1 MSKVNQF
8 YNMIQGDAGSPLSCT
23 VIYSGIKGTHIFTGF
38 LQEDPKIANQ
48 STYNNSMPGFGGIV
62 DKAANVITKGAE
74 MASGV
79 LTNLDGG
86 GQMLNPLQARNL
98 WQGNEFNSFDVTV
111 TMYTLNEDTDVLQ
124 KAQTALSLTSPT
136 FKSNIL
142 EAPGGY
148 LYGVDGVFSS
158 GTSHAQ
164 NTWSIRMG
172 NHFTAT
178 HLACTGVRVTMSK
191 EMVRLG
197 DPKNYNDLDQP
208 TAPLYVQL
216 NFSFITDR
224 LRYSDETPMFIT
236 QRQASLSTIGN
247 PNQASKSIAG
257 IFNNNGKGKSWIG
270 SVVDSTI
277 DSVKNTAEGV
287 ISASKDAATEI
298 AKTITGGGN
307 SGNV

>member
-48 STYNNSMPGFGGIV
+48 STYNNSMPGFGGMLGKGMDLV
-62 DKAANVITKGAE
+62 TKGAN
-74 MASGV
+74 MASSV
-79 LTNLDGG
+79 LTNSDGG
-86 GQMLNPLQARNL
+86 GQVVNPLQTRNL

-124 KAQTALSLTSPT
+124 KAQTALALTSPT
-136 FKSNIL
+136 FNGNIL

-148 LYGVDGVFSS
+148 LYGFTETFDRG
-158 GTSHAQ
+158 HAQ
-164 NTWSIRMG
+164 NTWAIRMG

-178 HLACTGVRVTMSK
+178 HLACTGVRITVSK
-191 EMVRLG
+191 ETVRLG
-197 DPKNYNDLDQP
+197 DPRNYNNLDQP

-224 LRYSDETPMFIT
+224 LRYSDETPTYIT
-236 QRQASLSTIGN
+236 QRQAGLSVVGN
-247 PNQASKSIAG
+247 PDQATKSLAG

-270 SVVDSTI
+270 SVVDSTV
-277 DSVKNTAEGV
+277 DTAKNAVSGV
-287 ISASKDAATEI
+287 VDTTKNVATEI
-298 AKTITGGGN
+298 AKTFTGGSN
-307 SGNV
+307 GNV

>member
-8 YNMIQGDAGSPLSCT
+8 YSMIQGDAGSPLSCT

-48 STYNNSMPGFGGIV
+48 STYNNSMPGFGGKM

-74 MASGV
+74 MASNV
-79 LTNLDGG
+79 LTNGDGG
-86 GQMLNPLQARNL
+86 GQVVNPLQTRNL

-124 KAQTALSLTSPT
+124 KAQTALALTSPT
-136 FKSNIL
+136 FNNNIL

-148 LYGVDGVFSS
+148 LYGFTETFDRG
-158 GTSHAQ
+158 HAQ
-164 NTWSIRMG
+164 NTWAIRMG

-178 HLACTGVRVTMSK
+178 HLACTGVRITVSK

-197 DPKNYNDLDQP
+197 DPKNYNDIDQP

-257 IFNNNGKGKSWIG
+257 IFTNNGKGKSWVG
-270 SVVDSTI
+270 SVVDSTV
-277 DSVKNTAEGV
+277 DAVKNTVEGV
-287 ISASKDAATEI
+287 ADAGKSIATEI
-298 AKTITGGGN
+298 AKTVTGGGN

>member
-38 LQEDPKIANQ
+38 LQEDPKITNQ
-48 STYNNSMPGFGGIV
+48 STYNNSMPGFGGMLGKGMDLV
-62 DKAANVITKGAE
+62 TKGAN
-74 MASGV
+74 MASSV
-79 LTNLDGG
+79 LTNSDGG
-86 GQMLNPLQARNL
+86 GQVVNPLQTRNL

-124 KAQTALSLTSPT
+124 KAQTALALTSPT
-136 FKSNIL
+136 FNGNIL

-148 LYGVDGVFSS
+148 LYGFTETFDRG
-158 GTSHAQ
+158 HAQ
-164 NTWSIRMG
+164 NTWAIRMG

-178 HLACTGVRVTMSK
+178 HLACTGVRITVSK
-191 EMVRLG
+191 ETVRLG
-197 DPKNYNDLDQP
+197 DPRNYNNLDQP

-224 LRYSDETPMFIT
+224 LRYSDETPTYIT
-236 QRQASLSTIGN
+236 QRQAGLSVVGN
-247 PNQASKSIAG
+247 PDQATKSLAG

-277 DSVKNTAEGV
+277 DTAKNAVGGV
-287 ISASKDAATEI
+287 VDTTKNVATEI
-298 AKTITGGGN
+298 AKTFTGGSN
-307 SGNV
+307 GNV

>member
-38 LQEDPKIANQ
+38 LQEAPKIANQ
-48 STYNNSMPGFGGIV
+48 STYNNSMPGFGGMLGKGMDLV
-62 DKAANVITKGAE
+62 TKGAN
-74 MASGV
+74 MASSV
-79 LTNLDGG
+79 LTNSDGG
-86 GQMLNPLQARNL
+86 GQVVNPLQTRNL

-124 KAQTALSLTSPT
+124 KAQTALALTSPT
-136 FKSNIL
+136 FNGNIL

-148 LYGVDGVFSS
+148 LYGFTETFDRG
-158 GTSHAQ
+158 HAQ
-164 NTWSIRMG
+164 NTWAIRMG

-178 HLACTGVRVTMSK
+178 HLACTGVRITVSK
-191 EMVRLG
+191 ETVRLG
-197 DPKNYNDLDQP
+197 DPRNYNNLDQP

-224 LRYSDETPMFIT
+224 LRYSDETPTYIT
-236 QRQASLSTIGN
+236 QRQAGLSVVGN
-247 PNQASKSIAG
+247 PDQATKSLAG

-270 SVVDSTI
+270 SVVDSTV
-277 DSVKNTAEGV
+277 DTAKNAVSGV
-287 ISASKDAATEI
+287 VDTTKNVATEI
-298 AKTITGGGN
+298 AKTFTGGSN
-307 SGNV
+307 GNV

>member
-48 STYNNSMPGFGGIV
+48 STYNNSMPGFGGMLGKGM
-62 DKAANVITKGAE
+62 DLATKGAN
-74 MASGV
+74 MASSV
-79 LTNLDGG
+79 LTNSDGG
-86 GQMLNPLQARNL
+86 GQVVNPLQTRNL

-124 KAQTALSLTSPT
+124 KAQTALALTSPT
-136 FKSNIL
+136 FNGNIL

-148 LYGVDGVFSS
+148 LYGFTETFDRG
-158 GTSHAQ
+158 HAQ
-164 NTWSIRMG
+164 NTWAIRMG

-178 HLACTGVRVTMSK
+178 HLACTGVRITVSK
-191 EMVRLG
+191 ETVRLG
-197 DPKNYNDLDQP
+197 DPRNYNNLDQP

-224 LRYSDETPMFIT
+224 LRYSDETPTYIT
-236 QRQASLSTIGN
+236 QRQAGLSVVGN
-247 PNQASKSIAG
+247 PDQATKSLAG

-270 SVVDSTI
+270 SVVDSTV
-277 DSVKNTAEGV
+277 DTAKNAVSGV
-287 ISASKDAATEI
+287 VDTTKNVATEI
-298 AKTITGGGN
+298 AKTFTGGSN
-307 SGNV
+307 GNV

>member
-23 VIYSGIKGTHIFTGF
+23 VIYSGVKGTHIFTGF

-48 STYNNSMPGFGGIV
+48 STYNNSMPGFGGMLGKGMDLV
-62 DKAANVITKGAE
+62 TKGAN
-74 MASGV
+74 MASSV
-79 LTNLDGG
+79 LTNSDGG
-86 GQMLNPLQARNL
+86 GQVVNPLQTRNL

-124 KAQTALSLTSPT
+124 KAQTALALTSPT
-136 FKSNIL
+136 FNGNIL

-148 LYGVDGVFSS
+148 LYGFTETFDRG
-158 GTSHAQ
+158 HAQ
-164 NTWSIRMG
+164 NTWAIRMG

-178 HLACTGVRVTMSK
+178 HLACTGVRITVSK
-191 EMVRLG
+191 ETVRLG
-197 DPKNYNDLDQP
+197 DPRNYNNLDQP

-224 LRYSDETPMFIT
+224 LRYSDETPTYIT
-236 QRQASLSTIGN
+236 QRQAGLSVVGN
-247 PNQASKSIAG
+247 PDQATKSIAG

-270 SVVDSTI
+270 SVVDSTV
-277 DSVKNTAEGV
+277 DTAKNAVSGV
-287 ISASKDAATEI
+287 VDTTKNVATEI
-298 AKTITGGGN
+298 AKTFTRGSN
-307 SGNV
+307 GNV

>member
-23 VIYSGIKGTHIFTGF
+23 VIYSGIKGTHMFTGF

-48 STYNNSMPGFGGIV
+48 STYNNSMPGFGGIL
-62 DKAANVITKGAE
+62 DKATNVINKGVE
-74 MASGV
+74 MASNV
-79 LTNLDGG
+79 MTNADGG
-86 GQMLNPLQARNL
+86 GQVVNPLQTRNL

-124 KAQTALSLTSPT
+124 KAQTALALTSPT
-136 FKSNIL
+136 FNNNIL

-148 LYGVDGVFSS
+148 LYGFTETLDRG
-158 GTSHAQ
+158 HAQ
-164 NTWSIRMG
+164 NTWAIRMG

-178 HLACTGVRVTMSK
+178 HLACTGVRITVSK

-197 DPKNYNDLDQP
+197 DPKNYNDIDQP

-257 IFNNNGKGKSWIG
+257 IFNNNGKGKSWVG
-270 SVVDSTI
+270 SVVDSTV
-277 DSVKNTAEGV
+277 DAVKNTVEGV
-287 ISASKDAATEI
+287 ADAGKSIATEI
-298 AKTITGGGN
+298 AKTVTGGGN

>member
-23 VIYSGIKGTHIFTGF
+23 VIYSGVKGTHIFTGF

-48 STYNNSMPGFGGIV
+48 STYNNSMPGFGGMLGKGMDLV
-62 DKAANVITKGAE
+62 TKGAN
-74 MASGV
+74 MASSV
-79 LTNLDGG
+79 LTNSDGG
-86 GQMLNPLQARNL
+86 GQVVNPLQTRNL

-124 KAQTALSLTSPT
+124 KAQTALALTSPT
-136 FKSNIL
+136 FNGNIL

-148 LYGVDGVFSS
+148 LYGFTETFDRG
-158 GTSHAQ
+158 HAQ
-164 NTWSIRMG
+164 NTWAIRMG

-178 HLACTGVRVTMSK
+178 HLACTGVRVTVSK
-191 EMVRLG
+191 ETVRLG
-197 DPKNYNDLDQP
+197 DPRNYNNLDQP

-224 LRYSDETPMFIT
+224 LRYSDETPTYIT
-236 QRQASLSTIGN
+236 QRQAGLSVVGN
-247 PNQASKSIAG
+247 PDQATKSIAG

-270 SVVDSTI
+270 SVVDSTV
-277 DSVKNTAEGV
+277 DTAKNAVSGV
-287 ISASKDAATEI
+287 VDTTKNVATEI
-298 AKTITGGGN
+298 AKTFTGG
-307 SGNV
+307 SYGNV

>member
-48 STYNNSMPGFGGIV
+48 STYNNSMPGFGGMLGKGMDLV
-62 DKAANVITKGAE
+62 TKGAN
-74 MASGV
+74 MASSV
-79 LTNLDGG
+79 LTNSDGG
-86 GQMLNPLQARNL
+86 GQVVNPLQTRNL

-124 KAQTALSLTSPT
+124 KAQTALALTSPT
-136 FKSNIL
+136 FNGNIL

-148 LYGVDGVFSS
+148 LYGFTETFDRG
-158 GTSHAQ
+158 HAQ
-164 NTWSIRMG
+164 NTWAIRMG

-178 HLACTGVRVTMSK
+178 HLACTGVRITVSK
-191 EMVRLG
+191 ETVRLG
-197 DPKNYNDLDQP
+197 DPRNYNNLDQP

-224 LRYSDETPMFIT
+224 LRYSDETPTYIT
-236 QRQASLSTIGN
+236 QRQAGLSVVGN
-247 PNQASKSIAG
+247 PDQATKSIAG

-270 SVVDSTI
+270 SVVDSTV
-277 DSVKNTAEGV
+277 DTAKNAVSGV
-287 ISASKDAATEI
+287 VDTTKNVATEI
-298 AKTITGGGN
+298 AKTFTGGSN
-307 SGNV
+307 GNV

>member
-23 VIYSGIKGTHIFTGF
+23 VIYSGVKGTHIFTGF

-48 STYNNSMPGFGGIV
+48 STYNNSMPGFGGMLGKGMDLV
-62 DKAANVITKGAE
+62 TKGAN
-74 MASGV
+74 MASSV
-79 LTNLDGG
+79 LTNSDGG
-86 GQMLNPLQARNL
+86 GQVVNPLQTRNL

-124 KAQTALSLTSPT
+124 KAQTALALTSPT
-136 FKSNIL
+136 FNGNIL

-148 LYGVDGVFSS
+148 LYGFTETFDRG
-158 GTSHAQ
+158 HAQ
-164 NTWSIRMG
+164 NTWAIRMG

-178 HLACTGVRVTMSK
+178 HLACTGVRITVSK
-191 EMVRLG
+191 ETVRLG
-197 DPKNYNDLDQP
+197 DPRNYNNLDQP

-224 LRYSDETPMFIT
+224 LRYSDETPTYIT
-236 QRQASLSTIGN
+236 QRQAGLSVVGN
-247 PNQASKSIAG
+247 PDQATKSLAG

-270 SVVDSTI
+270 SVVDSTV
-277 DSVKNTAEGV
+277 DTAKNAVSGV
-287 ISASKDAATEI
+287 VDTTKNVATEI
-298 AKTITGGGN
+298 AKTFTGGSN
-307 SGNV
+307 GNV

>member
-48 STYNNSMPGFGGIV
+48 STYNNSMPGFGGMLGKGMDLV
-62 DKAANVITKGAE
+62 TKGAN
-74 MASGV
+74 MASSV
-79 LTNLDGG
+79 LTNSDGG
-86 GQMLNPLQARNL
+86 GQVVNPLQTRNL

-124 KAQTALSLTSPT
+124 KAQTALALTSPT
-136 FKSNIL
+136 FNGNIL

-148 LYGVDGVFSS
+148 LYGFTETFDRG
-158 GTSHAQ
+158 HAQ
-164 NTWSIRMG
+164 NTWAIRMG

-178 HLACTGVRVTMSK
+178 HLACTGVRITVSK
-191 EMVRLG
+191 ETVRLG
-197 DPKNYNDLDQP
+197 DPRNYNNLDQP

-224 LRYSDETPMFIT
+224 LRYSDETPTYIT
-236 QRQASLSTIGN
+236 QRQAGLSVVGN
-247 PNQASKSIAG
+247 PDQATKSIAG

-270 SVVDSTI
+270 SVVDSTV
-277 DSVKNTAEGV
+277 DTAKNAVSGV
-287 ISASKDAATEI
+287 VDTTKNVATEI
-298 AKTITGGGN
+298 AKTFTGGIN
-307 SGNV
+307 GNV

>member
-48 STYNNSMPGFGGIV
+48 STYNNSMPGFGGMLGKGMV
-62 DKAANVITKGAE
+62 LVTKGAN
-74 MASGV
+74 MASSV
-79 LTNLDGG
+79 LTNSDGG
-86 GQMLNPLQARNL
+86 GQVINPLQTRNL

-124 KAQTALSLTSPT
+124 KAQTALALTSPT
-136 FKSNIL
+136 FNGNIL

-148 LYGVDGVFSS
+148 LYGFTKTFEG
-158 GTSHAQ
+158 HAQ
-164 NTWSIRMG
+164 NTWAIRMG

-178 HLACTGVRVTMSK
+178 HLACTGVRITVSK
-191 EMVRLG
+191 ETVRLG
-197 DPKNYNDLDQP
+197 DPRNYNNLDQP

-224 LRYSDETPMFIT
+224 LRYSDETPTYIT
-236 QRQASLSTIGN
+236 QRQAGLSVVGN
-247 PNQASKSIAG
+247 PDQATKSLAG

-270 SVVDSTI
+270 SVVDSTV
-277 DSVKNTAEGV
+277 DTAKNAVSGV
-287 ISASKDAATEI
+287 VDTTKNVATEI
-298 AKTITGGGN
+298 AKTFTGGSN
-307 SGNV
+307 GNV

>member
-23 VIYSGIKGTHIFTGF
+23 VIYSGVKGTHIFTGF
-38 LQEDPKIANQ
+38 LQEDPKITNQ
-48 STYNNSMPGFGGIV
+48 STYNNSMPGFGGMLGKGMDLV
-62 DKAANVITKGAE
+62 TKGAN
-74 MASGV
+74 MASSV
-79 LTNLDGG
+79 LTNSDGG
-86 GQMLNPLQARNL
+86 GQVVNPLQTRNL

-124 KAQTALSLTSPT
+124 KAQTALALTSPT
-136 FKSNIL
+136 FNGNIL

-148 LYGVDGVFSS
+148 LYGFTETFDRG
-158 GTSHAQ
+158 HAQ

-270 SVVDSTI
+270 SVVDSTV
-277 DSVKNTAEGV
+277 DTAKNAVSGV
-287 ISASKDAATEI
+287 VDTTKNVATEI
-298 AKTITGGGN
+298 AKTFTGGSN
-307 SGNV
+307 GNV

>member
-38 LQEDPKIANQ
+38 LQEDPKITNQ
-48 STYNNSMPGFGGIV
+48 STYNNSMPGFGGMLGKGMDLV
-62 DKAANVITKGAE
+62 TKGAN
-74 MASGV
+74 MASSV
-79 LTNLDGG
+79 LTNSDGG
-86 GQMLNPLQARNL
+86 GQVVNPLQTRNL

-124 KAQTALSLTSPT
+124 KAQTALALTSPT
-136 FKSNIL
+136 FNGNIL

-148 LYGVDGVFSS
+148 LYGFTETFDRG
-158 GTSHAQ
+158 HAQ
-164 NTWSIRMG
+164 NTWAIRMG

-178 HLACTGVRVTMSK
+178 HLACTGVRITVSK
-191 EMVRLG
+191 ETVRLG
-197 DPKNYNDLDQP
+197 DPRNYNNLDQP

-224 LRYSDETPMFIT
+224 LRYSDETPTYIT
-236 QRQASLSTIGN
+236 QRQAGLSVVGN
-247 PNQASKSIAG
+247 PDQATKSIAG

-277 DSVKNTAEGV
+277 DTAKNAVGGV
-287 ISASKDAATEI
+287 VDTTKNVATEI
-298 AKTITGGGN
+298 AKTFTGGSN
-307 SGNV
+307 GNV

>member
-48 STYNNSMPGFGGIV
+48 STYNNSMPGFGGMLGKGMDLV
-62 DKAANVITKGAE
+62 TKGAN
-74 MASGV
+74 MASSV
-79 LTNLDGG
+79 LTNSDGG
-86 GQMLNPLQARNL
+86 GQVINPLQTRNL

-124 KAQTALSLTSPT
+124 KAQTALALTSPT
-136 FKSNIL
+136 FNGNIL

-148 LYGVDGVFSS
+148 LYGFTETFDRG
-158 GTSHAQ
+158 HAQ
-164 NTWSIRMG
+164 NTWAIRMG

-178 HLACTGVRVTMSK
+178 HLACTGVRITVSK
-191 EMVRLG
+191 ETVRLG
-197 DPKNYNDLDQP
+197 DPRNYNNLDQP

-224 LRYSDETPMFIT
+224 LRYSDETPTYIT
-236 QRQASLSTIGN
+236 QRQAGLSVVGN
-247 PNQASKSIAG
+247 PDQATKSLAG

-270 SVVDSTI
+270 SVVDSTV
-277 DSVKNTAEGV
+277 DTAKNAVSGV
-287 ISASKDAATEI
+287 VDTTKNVATEI
-298 AKTITGGGN
+298 AKTFTGGSN
-307 SGNV
+307 GNV

>member
-48 STYNNSMPGFGGIV
+48 STYNNSMPGFGGMLGKGMDLV
-62 DKAANVITKGAE
+62 TKGAN
-74 MASGV
+74 MASSV
-79 LTNLDGG
+79 LTNSDGG
-86 GQMLNPLQARNL
+86 GQVVNPLQTRNL

-124 KAQTALSLTSPT
+124 KAQTALALTSPI
-136 FKSNIL
+136 FNGNIL

-148 LYGVDGVFSS
+148 LYGFTETFDRG
-158 GTSHAQ
+158 HAQ
-164 NTWSIRMG
+164 NTWAIRMG

-178 HLACTGVRVTMSK
+178 HLACTGVRITVSK
-191 EMVRLG
+191 ETVRLG
-197 DPKNYNDLDQP
+197 DPRNYNNLDQP

-224 LRYSDETPMFIT
+224 LRYSDETPTYIT
-236 QRQASLSTIGN
+236 QRQAGLSVVGN
-247 PNQASKSIAG
+247 PDQATKSIAG

-270 SVVDSTI
+270 SVVDSTV
-277 DSVKNTAEGV
+277 DTAKNAVSGV
-287 ISASKDAATEI
+287 VDTTKNVATEI
-298 AKTITGGGN
+298 AKTFTRGSN
-307 SGNV
+307 GNV

>member
-23 VIYSGIKGTHIFTGF
+23 VIYSGVKGTHIFTGF

-48 STYNNSMPGFGGIV
+48 STYNNSMPGFGGMLGKGMDLV
-62 DKAANVITKGAE
+62 TKGAN
-74 MASGV
+74 MASSV
-79 LTNLDGG
+79 LTNSDGG
-86 GQMLNPLQARNL
+86 GQVVNPLQTRNL

-124 KAQTALSLTSPT
+124 KAQTALALTSPT
-136 FKSNIL
+136 FNGNIL

-148 LYGVDGVFSS
+148 LYGFTETFDRG
-158 GTSHAQ
+158 HAQ
-164 NTWSIRMG
+164 NTWAIRMG

-178 HLACTGVRVTMSK
+178 HLACTGVRITVSK
-191 EMVRLG
+191 ETVRLG
-197 DPKNYNDLDQP
+197 DPRNYNNLDQP

-224 LRYSDETPMFIT
+224 LRYSDETPTYIT
-236 QRQASLSTIGN
+236 QRQAGLSVVGN
-247 PNQASKSIAG
+247 PDQATKSIAG

-270 SVVDSTI
+270 SVVDSTV
-277 DSVKNTAEGV
+277 DTAKNAVSGV
-287 ISASKDAATEI
+287 VDTTKNVATEI
-298 AKTITGGGN
+298 AKTFTGGSN
-307 SGNV
+307 GNV

>member
-38 LQEDPKIANQ
+38 LQEDPKITNQ
-48 STYNNSMPGFGGIV
+48 STYNNSMPGFGGMV
-62 DKAANVITKGAE
+62 DKVANVITKGAN
-74 MASGV
+74 MASSV
-79 LTNLDGG
+79 LTNSDGG
-86 GQMLNPLQARNL
+86 GQVVNPLQTRNL

-124 KAQTALSLTSPT
+124 KAQTALALTSPT
-136 FKSNIL
+136 FNGNIL

-148 LYGVDGVFSS
+148 LYGFTEG
-158 GTSHAQ
+158 HAQ
-164 NTWSIRMG
+164 NTWAIRMG

-178 HLACTGVRVTMSK
+178 HLACTGVRITVSK
-191 EMVRLG
+191 ETVRLG
-197 DPKNYNDLDQP
+197 DPRNYNNLDQP

-224 LRYSDETPMFIT
+224 LRYSDETPTYIT
-236 QRQASLSTIGN
+236 QRQAGLSVVGN
-247 PNQASKSIAG
+247 PDQATKSIAG

-270 SVVDSTI
+270 SVVDSTV
-277 DSVKNTAEGV
+277 DTAKNAVSGV
-287 ISASKDAATEI
+287 VDTTKNVATEI
-298 AKTITGGGN
+298 AKTFTGGSN
-307 SGNV
+307 GNV

>member
-48 STYNNSMPGFGGIV
+48 STYNNSMPGFGGRLGKGMDLV
-62 DKAANVITKGAE
+62 TKGAN
-74 MASGV
+74 MASSV
-79 LTNLDGG
+79 LTNSDGG
-86 GQMLNPLQARNL
+86 GQVVNPLQTRNL

-124 KAQTALSLTSPT
+124 KAQTALALTSPT
-136 FKSNIL
+136 FNGNIL

-148 LYGVDGVFSS
+148 LYGFTETFDRG
-158 GTSHAQ
+158 HAQ
-164 NTWSIRMG
+164 NTWAIRMG

-178 HLACTGVRVTMSK
+178 HLACTGVRITVSK
-191 EMVRLG
+191 ETVRLG
-197 DPKNYNDLDQP
+197 DPRNYNNLDQP

-224 LRYSDETPMFIT
+224 LRYSDETPTYIT
-236 QRQASLSTIGN
+236 QRQAGLSVVGN
-247 PNQASKSIAG
+247 PDQATKSLAG

-270 SVVDSTI
+270 SVVDSTV
-277 DSVKNTAEGV
+277 DTAKNAVSGV
-287 ISASKDAATEI
+287 VDTTKNVATEI
-298 AKTITGGGN
+298 AKTFTGGSN
-307 SGNV
+307 GNV

>member
-48 STYNNSMPGFGGIV
+48 STYNNSMPGFGGMLGKGMDLV
-62 DKAANVITKGAE
+62 TKGAN
-74 MASGV
+74 MASSV
-79 LTNLDGG
+79 LTNSDGG
-86 GQMLNPLQARNL
+86 GQVVNPLQTRNL

-124 KAQTALSLTSPT
+124 KAQTALALTSPT
-136 FKSNIL
+136 FNGNIL

-148 LYGVDGVFSS
+148 LYGFTKTFDRG
-158 GTSHAQ
+158 HAQ
-164 NTWSIRMG
+164 NTWAIRMG

-178 HLACTGVRVTMSK
+178 HLACTGVRITVSK
-191 EMVRLG
+191 ETVRLG
-197 DPKNYNDLDQP
+197 DPRNYNNLDQP

-224 LRYSDETPMFIT
+224 LRYSDETPTYIT
-236 QRQASLSTIGN
+236 QRQAGLSVVGN
-247 PNQASKSIAG
+247 PDQATKSLAG

-270 SVVDSTI
+270 SVVDSTV
-277 DSVKNTAEGV
+277 DTAKNAVSGV
-287 ISASKDAATEI
+287 VDTTKNVATEI
-298 AKTITGGGN
+298 AKTFTGGSN
-307 SGNV
+307 GNV

>member
-48 STYNNSMPGFGGIV
+48 STYNNSMPGFGGMLGKGMDLV
-62 DKAANVITKGAE
+62 TKGAN
-74 MASGV
+74 MASSV
-79 LTNLDGG
+79 LTNSDGG
-86 GQMLNPLQARNL
+86 GQVVNPLQTRNL

-124 KAQTALSLTSPT
+124 KAQTALALTSPT
-136 FKSNIL
+136 FNGNIL

-148 LYGVDGVFSS
+148 LYGFTETFDRG
-158 GTSHAQ
+158 HAQ
-164 NTWSIRMG
+164 NTWAIRMG

-178 HLACTGVRVTMSK
+178 HLACTGVRITVSK
-191 EMVRLG
+191 ETVRLG
-197 DPKNYNDLDQP
+197 DPRNYNNLDQP

-224 LRYSDETPMFIT
+224 LRYSDETPTYIT
-236 QRQASLSTIGN
+236 QRQAGLSVVGN
-247 PNQASKSIAG
+247 PDQATKSIAG

-270 SVVDSTI
+270 SVVDSTV
-277 DSVKNTAEGV
+277 DTAKNAVSGV
-287 ISASKDAATEI
+287 VDTTKNVATEI
-298 AKTITGGGN
+298 AKTFTRGSN
-307 SGNV
+307 GNV

>member
-48 STYNNSMPGFGGIV
+48 STYNNSMPGFGGMLGKGMDLV
-62 DKAANVITKGAE
+62 TKGAN
-74 MASGV
+74 MASSV
-79 LTNLDGG
+79 LTNSDGG
-86 GQMLNPLQARNL
+86 GQVVNPLQTRNL

-124 KAQTALSLTSPT
+124 KAQIALALTSPT
-136 FKSNIL
+136 FNGNIL

-148 LYGVDGVFSS
+148 LYGFTETFDRG
-158 GTSHAQ
+158 HAQ
-164 NTWSIRMG
+164 NTWAIRMG

-178 HLACTGVRVTMSK
+178 HLACTGVRITVSK
-191 EMVRLG
+191 ETVRLG
-197 DPKNYNDLDQP
+197 DPRNYNNLDQP

-224 LRYSDETPMFIT
+224 LRYSDETPTYIT
-236 QRQASLSTIGN
+236 QRQAGLSVVGN
-247 PNQASKSIAG
+247 PDQATKSLAG

-270 SVVDSTI
+270 SVVDSTV
-277 DSVKNTAEGV
+277 DTAKNAVSGV
-287 ISASKDAATEI
+287 VDTTKNVATEI
-298 AKTITGGGN
+298 AKTFTGGSN
-307 SGNV
+307 GNV

>member
-38 LQEDPKIANQ
+38 LQEDPKITNQ
-48 STYNNSMPGFGGIV
+48 STYNNSMPGFGGMLGKGMDLV
-62 DKAANVITKGAE
+62 TKGAN
-74 MASGV
+74 MASSV
-79 LTNLDGG
+79 LTNSDGG
-86 GQMLNPLQARNL
+86 GQVVNPLQTRNL

-124 KAQTALSLTSPT
+124 KAQTALALTSPT
-136 FKSNIL
+136 FNGNTL

-148 LYGVDGVFSS
+148 LYGFTETFDRG
-158 GTSHAQ
+158 HAQ
-164 NTWSIRMG
+164 NTWAIRMG

-178 HLACTGVRVTMSK
+178 HLACTGVRITVSK
-191 EMVRLG
+191 ETVRLG
-197 DPKNYNDLDQP
+197 DPRNYNNLDQP

-224 LRYSDETPMFIT
+224 LRYSDETPTYIT
-236 QRQASLSTIGN
+236 QRQAGLSVVGN
-247 PNQASKSIAG
+247 PDQATKSIAG

-270 SVVDSTI
+270 SVVDSTV
-277 DSVKNTAEGV
+277 DTAKNAVSGV
-287 ISASKDAATEI
+287 VDTTKNVATEI
-298 AKTITGGGN
+298 AKTFTGGN
-307 SGNV
+307 NGNV

>member
-23 VIYSGIKGTHIFTGF
+23 VIYSGVKGTHIFTGF

-48 STYNNSMPGFGGIV
+48 STYNNSMPGFGGMLGKGMDLV
-62 DKAANVITKGAE
+62 TKGAN
-74 MASGV
+74 MASSV
-79 LTNLDGG
+79 LTNSDGG
-86 GQMLNPLQARNL
+86 GQVVNPLQTRNL

-124 KAQTALSLTSPT
+124 KAQTALALTSPT
-136 FKSNIL
+136 FNGNIL

-148 LYGVDGVFSS
+148 LYDFTETFDRG
-158 GTSHAQ
+158 HAQ
-164 NTWSIRMG
+164 NTWAIRMG

-178 HLACTGVRVTMSK
+178 HLACTGVRITVSK
-191 EMVRLG
+191 ETVRLG
-197 DPKNYNDLDQP
+197 DPRNYNNLDQP

-224 LRYSDETPMFIT
+224 LRYSDETPTYIT
-236 QRQASLSTIGN
+236 QRQAGLSVVGN
-247 PNQASKSIAG
+247 PDQATKSIAG

-270 SVVDSTI
+270 SVVDSTV
-277 DSVKNTAEGV
+277 DTAKNAVSGV
-287 ISASKDAATEI
+287 VDTTKNVATEI
-298 AKTITGGGN
+298 AKTFTRGSN
-307 SGNV
+307 GNV

>member
-48 STYNNSMPGFGGIV
+48 STYNNSMPGFGGMLGKGMDLV
-62 DKAANVITKGAE
+62 TKGAN
-74 MASGV
+74 MASSV
-79 LTNLDGG
+79 LTNSDGG
-86 GQMLNPLQARNL
+86 GQVVNPLQTRNL

-124 KAQTALSLTSPT
+124 KAQTALALTSPT
-136 FKSNIL
+136 FNGNIL

-148 LYGVDGVFSS
+148 LYSFTETFDRG
-158 GTSHAQ
+158 HAQ
-164 NTWSIRMG
+164 NTWAIRMG

-178 HLACTGVRVTMSK
+178 HLACTGVRITVSK
-191 EMVRLG
+191 ETVRLG
-197 DPKNYNDLDQP
+197 DPRNYNNLDQP

-224 LRYSDETPMFIT
+224 LRYSDETPTYIT
-236 QRQASLSTIGN
+236 QRQAGLSVVGN
-247 PNQASKSIAG
+247 PDQATKSIAG

-270 SVVDSTI
+270 SVVDSTV
-277 DSVKNTAEGV
+277 DTAKNAVSGV
-287 ISASKDAATEI
+287 VDTTKNVATEI
-298 AKTITGGGN
+298 AKTFTGGSN
-307 SGNV
+307 GNV